1 MVAGSKPASR
11 SDMANICPFEKSGQA
26 YHDEIVPL
34 GFQNKGVRIVPE
46 IDRTND
52 ARFAEW

>member
-1 MVAGSKPASR
+1 
-11 SDMANICPFEKSGQA
+11 MANICPFEKSGQA